1 MPANRLAPQELSL
14 EVLLEKY
21 AKNNETSIHDIRTR
35 VSTAL
40 ARHEA
45 DPALW
50 APRFYAAMDAFVP
63 AGRIQS
69 AAGTAIQATL
79 INCFVQ
85 PIADS
90 ISEEAE
96 VAAYPS
102 IYVALLKAAETM
114 RRGGGVG
121 YDFSRIRPKGALVKG
136 THSRA
141 SGPIS
146 FMRVYDRSCETVESA
161 GARRGAQMG
170 ILRCDHPDIEEFIHA
185 KDKGDLKNFNISVAV
200 TDALMLAVEKDSMFE
215 LTHTVEPHPDYYAQH
230 SFKPYQRLDGKWV
243 YRQIKASEIWN
254 QIMESTYDHAEP
266 GVVFIDR
273 INADNNL
280 YYCEIIEATNPC
292 VVGSTR
298 LATQYGLVPIQ
309 QLHAEGLPLNATVD
323 NRALGDTKGGVS
335 TRSAVPAFLTSHS
348 EEVFKVETKE
358 GYEITATAWH
368 DFYTLRGKLP
378 LSELKVGDEIL
389 VQSGKGQF
397 GAEGSADL
405 GQLLG
410 LITGDG
416 HFTDRDG
423 QDAAVVSLWNEDRAL
438 APAMAAFINKM
449 TATLSKTDRVYAVS
463 PTDIDTRN
471 CVQIR
476 SVLLARWLA
485 EFGFN
490 RDTKLQVPS
499 VVWRGT
505 EACVRGYLQAL
516 FQTDG
521 TVAANTASQ
530 TCSVRLASVHKP
542 LLQEVQQLLANFG
555 ILSSIYLRRVADSR
569 PLPDGKGGTKL
580 YHCQDAYELIIDGA
594 SRDLFM
600 REIAFLL
607 PLKNEKYQ
615 NWAEGRSLFKK
626 AQHTATITSIQSA
639 GVAPVYDTTQVD
651 HNTVIFNGLV
661 TGQCAEQPLPPYGCC
676 CLGSINL
683 SVFVRNPFE
692 ETAYFDFQSLA
703 DLVPTAIRMLD
714 NVLAETYWPLPEQQ
728 REAQNKRRIGLGFL
742 GLGDTLVMLGQRYDS
757 DEGRETARQITEIMR
772 DSAYLASSDIAVEKG
787 SFPLLDA
794 DKLLQSGFAKRLPD
808 HIKDRIRTNGLRN
821 SHLLSI
827 APTGTITLA
836 FADNASNGIEPAFTW
851 QYTRKKRMP
860 DGSTKEYSVEDFAWR
875 TFKHKFG
882 PDAPLTPAFVDALSM
897 SATDHMKMMEVVQP
911 YVDSAISKTVNVPA
925 DYPYNDFKNLYLHAW
940 KAGLKGLATYRP
952 NSVLGSVLSVTAP
965 APVVVPAAPLAPTLP
980 DINPLTLAF
989 EKRPLGDL
997 EGVTR
1002 TVEYFT
1008 SEGKQSLYLT
1018 VNFLI
1023 VHGRVNGTPVEIER
1037 PIEFFIPSS
1046 QKTEDHQWIASNMR
1060 MLSLLGR
1067 SGSSLARALKN
1078 MREVV
1083 WDKGPVRS
1091 GTYHRHDGYDVPL
1104 YHKSEVAA
1112 IGYAL
1117 QQILIKRGFLD
1128 ADGNE
1133 VPLSALER
1141 QANQKHTAYEDQ
1153 NLLAEPP
1160 VESPTPVPAPAEHS
1174 FTGTGKPCPECGAH
1188 ALHKVDGCT
1197 KCTNCGYVGACG

>member
-21 AKNNETSIHDIRTR
+21 AKNKETSASDIRTR
-35 VSTAL
+35 VAKAL

-45 DPALW
+45 DPAFW
-50 APRFYAAMDAFVP
+50 APRFYDAMDAFVP

-185 KDKGDLKNFNISVAV
+185 KDMGDLKNFNISVAV
-200 TDALMLAVEKDSMFE
+200 TDALMVAVEKDAMFE
-215 LTHTVEPHPDYYAQH
+215 LTHAVEPHPDYYAQH

-280 YYCEIIEATNPC
+280 HYCEIIEATNPC

-309 QLHAEGLPLNATVD
+309 QLYADGLPLNATVD

-348 EEVFKVETKE
+348 EEVFKVETNE

-397 GAEGSADL
+397 GTHTTFAIE
-405 GQLLG
+405 
-410 LITGDG
+410 
-416 HFTDRDG
+416 
-423 QDAAVVSLWNEDRAL
+423 SLTEV
-438 APAMAAFINKM
+438 P
-449 TATLSKTDRVYAVS
+449 
-463 PTDIDTRN
+463 
-471 CVQIR
+471 
-476 SVLLARWLA
+476 
-485 EFGFN
+485 FG
-490 RDTKLQVPS
+490 
-499 VVWRGT
+499 VWMGT
-505 EACVRGYLQAL
+505 EQCVISYLKKVL
-516 FQTDG
+516 PTLG
-521 TVAANTASQ
+521 TAQPRAF
-530 TCSVRLASVHKP
+530 
-542 LLQEVQQLLANFG
+542 LQDVQQLLANFG
-555 ILSSIYLRRVADSR
+555 IVSSVSVEGLTLCPAATLRVKQLLGQTVSEAELHSVA
-569 PLPDGKGGTKL
+569 PQKL
-580 YHCQDAYELIIDGA
+580 
-594 SRDLFM
+594 
-600 REIAFLL
+600 
-607 PLKNEKYQ
+607 
-615 NWAEGRSLFKK
+615 
-626 AQHTATITSIQSA
+626 TATITSIQSA
-639 GVAPVYDTTQVD
+639 GVSPVYDTTQAD

-683 SVFVRNPFE
+683 SVFVRNAFE
-692 ETAYFDFQSLA
+692 ETAYFDFQALS
-703 DLVPTAIRMLD
+703 DLVPTSIRMLD

-728 REAQNKRRIGLGFL
+728 REAMNKRRIGLGFL

-757 DEGRETARQITEIMR
+757 DEGRETARQITEVMR

-808 HIKDRIRTNGLRN
+808 HIQDRIRTNGLRN

-860 DGSTKEYSVEDFAWR
+860 DGSTKEYSVEDYAWR

-882 PDAPLTPAFVDALSM
+882 ADAPLTPAFVDALSM

-965 APVVVPAAPLAPTLP
+965 APAPVVVPAAPLAPTLP
-980 DINPLTLAF
+980 DVNPLTLAF

-1018 VNFLI
+1018 VNFMT
-1023 VHGRVNGTPVEIER
+1023 VQGRVNGTPIEIER

-1133 VPLSALER
+1133 IPLSALER
-1141 QANQKHTAYEDQ
+1141 QATQKRSSYEDQ
-1153 NLLAEPP
+1153 NLSAEPP
-1160 VESPTPVPAPAEHS
+1160 VESPPAVPVPTHVEHA

-1188 ALHKVDGCT
+1188 ALHKIDGCT